1 MIPADRFLIIY
12 FLFLKL
18 MIFVA
23 CSLKDSQNVFI
34 KSLPLYTL
42 CLFSMPLNDYIG
54 DIEKPVGMCSPIFVI
69 NDF

>member
-1 MIPADRFLIIY
+1 
-12 FLFLKL
+12 